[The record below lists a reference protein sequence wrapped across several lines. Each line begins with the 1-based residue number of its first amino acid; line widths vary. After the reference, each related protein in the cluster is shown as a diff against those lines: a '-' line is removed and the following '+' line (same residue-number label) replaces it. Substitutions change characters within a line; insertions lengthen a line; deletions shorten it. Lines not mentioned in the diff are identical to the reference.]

1 MIVWCLYKLWKRFG
15 ISGSLLAVRLLLKI
29 GVRRRSVVLFVEDI
43 GMGWFLLSGFI
54 LALGYLFYARS
65 KKYLSATQVRQIQ
78 DLLER
83 EALRIKVY
91 RQEVIQRNGERGKTI
106 PLEQV
111 VLPLEKS
118 KVRYKDDLKYVAAVE
133 RTIGELKRRYQRHIP
148 VDEI

>member
-1 MIVWCLYKLWKRFG
+1 
-15 ISGSLLAVRLLLKI
+15 
-29 GVRRRSVVLFVEDI
+29 
-43 GMGWFLLSGFI
+43 MGWFVLSGFI
-54 LALGYLFYARS
+54 LALGYLFYVRT

-83 EALRIKVY
+83 EALRIKAY

-111 VLPLEKS
+111 VVPLEKS

-133 RTIGELKRRYQRHIP
+133 RTIEELKRRYQRHIP

>member
-1 MIVWCLYKLWKRFG
+1 M
-15 ISGSLLAVRLLLKI
+15 
-29 GVRRRSVVLFVEDI
+29 GVRRWSVVLFVEDA
-43 GMGWFLLSGFI
+43 GMGWFVLSGFI

-65 KKYLSATQVRQIQ
+65 GSKQYLSAKQVRQIQ

-83 EALRIKVY
+83 ETLRIKAY
-91 RQEVIQRNGERGKTI
+91 RQEVIQRNRERGKTI

-111 VLPLEKS
+111 VIPLEKS

-133 RTIGELKRRYQRHIP
+133 RTIEELKRRYQRHIP